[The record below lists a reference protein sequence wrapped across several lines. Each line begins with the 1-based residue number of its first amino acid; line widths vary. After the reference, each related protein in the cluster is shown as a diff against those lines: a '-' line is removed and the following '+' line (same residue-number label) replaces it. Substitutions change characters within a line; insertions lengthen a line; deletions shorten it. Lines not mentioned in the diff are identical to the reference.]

1 MSTDKKLSKAHIFK
15 IIQSGGSVGS
25 WLSNSRKK
33 ALTDLAIAL
42 ARDSLPGLV
51 SN

>member
-25 WLSNSRKK
+25 WLGNSRKK
-33 ALTDLAIAL
+33 ALTDLAIPFV
-42 ARDSLPGLV
+42 RDNLPGLV

>member
-25 WLSNSRKK
+25 WLGNSRKK
-33 ALTDLAIAL
+33 STN
-42 ARDSLPGLV
+42 RPCYSFC
-51 SN
+51 